1 MTYGEEGL
9 SILSR
14 QEIEE
19 LEKRVQFY
27 TTRQGTRL
35 AFHEYGDSKGH
46 PIFFYHGTGSHVH
59 VMLLHKPGLKY
70 GFRIIAPDRPGV
82 AQSTFRSGWTILDY
96 ALDMADLAD
105 HLGIDT
111 FGAIGISGGGPT
123 LMASAFAIPGRL
135 HCVVDLACAMPVY
148 GDPEMI
154 RYLGTIDRLYARLGG
169 RVPLALFKIPFA
181 ILGIIQKVMES
192 PGSFA
197 KMFDSSLCPAHKEL
211 FSVPDFQY
219 LFMRDF
225 QELFRNGAGGPAYD
239 AQTVYREWGFN
250 LSDIDIHIEV
260 FQGAA
265 DRFIPPRFSEF
276 LARKVR
282 APDSTSSRDKDI
294 FVILPTVTTC

>member
-1 MTYGEEGL
+1 
-9 SILSR
+9 
-14 QEIEE
+14 
-19 LEKRVQFY
+19 
-27 TTRQGTRL
+27 
-35 AFHEYGDSKGH
+35 
-46 PIFFYHGTGSHVH
+46 
-59 VMLLHKPGLKY
+59 
-70 GFRIIAPDRPGV
+70 
-82 AQSTFRSGWTILDY
+82 
-96 ALDMADLAD
+96 
-105 HLGIDT
+105 
-111 FGAIGISGGGPT
+111 
-123 LMASAFAIPGRL
+123 
-135 HCVVDLACAMPVY
+135 
-148 GDPEMI
+148 
-154 RYLGTIDRLYARLGG
+154 
-169 RVPLALFKIPFA
+169 
-181 ILGIIQKVMES
+181 
-192 PGSFA
+192 
-197 KMFDSSLCPAHKEL
+197 MFDSSLCPADKEL